1 MAGANWWIMPIGE
14 LAREAAAGSTGT
26 SAMASTTGLA
36 AVLQARAT
44 LEAANVQRETSEQL
58 VKAATDTAA
67 ETKRLVRATLWV
79 AGFTAFAALA
89 ATAAAIAALVNAS
102 AQ

>member
-1 MAGANWWIMPIGE
+1 MPLGE
-14 LAREAAAGSTGT
+14 LAKQLAEGFGSGVGPGGT
-26 SAMASTTGLA
+26 IAPGSIA

-89 ATAAAIAALVNAS
+89 ATAAAIAALVNA
-102 AQ
+102 ATQ